1 MSKVVFMIMLA
12 LILGLTSASFALS
25 PEESKTI
32 QAAAE
37 KFLDSTPDN
46 NFLLQPD
53 EINKRIKSGVKDFL
67 LVDVR
72 STKEFNVGHIPGAIS
87 IPYLDIVDPKNL
99 ALLPKDKEIILYC
112 NSGHESTKV
121 LSILRMLGYN
131 VNGMKWGMMGWNIVP
146 STGAALKAI
155 AAGTSGTFPMESS
168 SSSFKNQHLN

>member
-1 MSKVVFMIMLA
+1 MSKVVFMVMLV
-12 LILGLTSASFALS
+12 LTLGLTTTSFALS

-46 NFLLQPD
+46 NFFLQPD
-53 EINKRIKSGVKDFL
+53 EINKKLKSGVKDFL

-72 STKEFNVGHIPGAIS
+72 STREFNVGHIPGAIS
-87 IPYLDIVDPKNL
+87 IPYRDIVAPENL
-99 ALLPKDKEIILYC
+99 AMLPKDKEIILYC

-131 VNGMKWGMMGWNIVP
+131 VNGMKWGMMGWNVVP

-155 AAGTSGTFPMESS
+155 AVGTSGIFPMENST
-168 SSSFKNQHLN
+168 SSFKN